1 MNRLVQEIIK
11 DLLPEEKKQI
21 TALYAG
27 GFKPPTS
34 GHFEVVET
42 ALKQNP
48 EIDEFIIFIGSKE
61 RNGISQEESLLIW
74 EVYNKYLP
82 FKVKIEPSSA
92 PPVKAVYDFAKN
104 HPTREILWI
113 IGAREGNEDDFKDLS
128 SRTRSIT
135 NYPNIEVRTI
145 ITQGG
150 VSGTAARNAAK
161 VSFEKFEPFLP
172 SVLTPEEKQEV
183 YQMVSGKIQETLN
196 EISLPKATQQISK
209 LNPSID
215 AEQVAKDFIRLTPN
229 LDKKDLFQYQTYG
242 ELEQALNIASG
253 TKTQRR
259 KQAKSMDLEDNEFIF
274 YKDDNFTV
282 YKLDNPS
289 QHPESCE
296 IAQGAKI
303 CVASNSKKYW
313 NQYMVDGD
321 GVLFYIRNKKYDI
334 PHPESVIAFMFPRK
348 GLKIGYTEMVDYN
361 DEDFVQNGN
370 YEEQKEYLNSIGLP
384 SSVIEKMFK
393 FIPKP
398 EPLSYYISKYKGKK
412 SPIKINSTTY
422 KYYEPDTPPSIGAIT
437 VFEDENEKVIGTLK
451 GYIYKINPSQQKWLK
466 FKFPNLPQSQIY
478 QINKSNP
485 YYKENSKEVTL
496 YSIENNK
503 LVKTGNAHFPY
514 GEKEIDILISGG
526 ELEVLERFKQLNEN
540 ASYSQHIDIKQKIK
554 ELIKHML
561 QKGMNITPLPKIVFK
576 HGDTKNAKEFLGKTA
591 YYNPETMEIVLYTE
605 GRHPKDIVRSFSHE
619 MVHHTQNLEGRL
631 GNVSTTNTLE
641 DDHLD
646 RLEQEANLNG
656 TMTFRNWTDSL
667 NEEIVG
673 GKVICDNCG
682 WSWDLKDGG
691 EKPYLCHK
699 CGYDNSL
706 KLTKETFFEEED
718 RLMVE
723 VVNPDGEVFEYK
735 ESNIKGLFV
744 YRDLHNNLYFARI
757 FFNPIEDNPH
767 FEFKTGWFEDNN
779 ISKPKYNP
787 HLPPNTTG
795 IDNLKRRNTV
805 GKIYR
810 DEILPFFKQNQNL
823 SNKLYIK
830 PISHSRHI
838 FSQRLVKNHTSPDFN
853 IEEIGETL
861 IISLPQNENRTKDP
875 FGLNAYSMELGR
887 LREEKT
893 EYTIYCDMDGVLVDF
908 DLGYQELTGITSQQ
922 ADANGVEA
930 FWSPLSKAGA
940 KFWITLKW
948 MSDGKQLWSY
958 IKKYDPILLSAPS
971 REESSRLGKRVWVKR
986 ELPGVKLILKSASQ
1000 KQQYA
1005 SPTSILIDDRQKN
1018 IDQWNAAG
1026 GVGILHTSTANTIN
1040 QLKQLGL

>member
-183 YQMVSGKIQETLN
+183 YQIVSGKIQEN
-196 EISLPKATQQISK
+196 VQSLKYVEPNFNVEWEEAVRYPEFEEMGKEGWMQKAKQGLPLKYSQIKSILGNVDLDFDGLEEPKKQRFTSA
-209 LNPSID
+209 
-215 AEQVAKDFIRLTPN
+215 
-229 LDKKDLFQYQTYG
+229 FQ
-242 ELEQALNIASG
+242 SG
-253 TKTQRR
+253 TIEMPIAVKF
-259 KQAKSMDLEDNEFIF
+259 SDDDYDL
-274 YKDDNFTV
+274 
-282 YKLDNPS
+282 
-289 QHPESCE
+289 
-296 IAQGAKI
+296 
-303 CVASNSKKYW
+303 VAGNTRLAGLIGNGVDPQIWVVDLSN
-313 NQYMVDGD
+313 Q
-321 GVLFYIRNKKYDI
+321 
-334 PHPESVIAFMFPRK
+334 
-348 GLKIGYTEMVDYN
+348 
-361 DEDFVQNGN
+361 
-370 YEEQKEYLNSIGLP
+370 
-384 SSVIEKMFK
+384 
-393 FIPKP
+393 
-398 EPLSYYISKYKGKK
+398 
-412 SPIKINSTTY
+412 
-422 KYYEPDTPPSIGAIT
+422 
-437 VFEDENEKVIGTLK
+437 
-451 GYIYKINPSQQKWLK
+451 
-466 FKFPNLPQSQIY
+466 
-478 QINKSNP
+478 
-485 YYKENSKEVTL
+485 
-496 YSIENNK
+496 
-503 LVKTGNAHFPY
+503 
-514 GEKEIDILISGG
+514 
-526 ELEVLERFKQLNEN
+526 QLNEN

-619 MVHHTQNLEGRL
+619 MVHHTQNLEDRL

-646 RLEQEANLNG
+646 KLEQEANLNG

-723 VVNPDGEVFEYK
+723 VVNPDGEIFEYK

-744 YRDLHNNLYFARI
+744 YRDSYNNLYFARI

-875 FGLNAYSMELGR
+875 FGLNAYAMELGR

-958 IKKYDPILLSAPS
+958 IKKYNPILLSAPS

-986 ELPGVKLILKSASQ
+986 ELPDVKLILKSASQ

-1026 GVGILHTSTANTIN
+1026 GVGILHTNTANTIK